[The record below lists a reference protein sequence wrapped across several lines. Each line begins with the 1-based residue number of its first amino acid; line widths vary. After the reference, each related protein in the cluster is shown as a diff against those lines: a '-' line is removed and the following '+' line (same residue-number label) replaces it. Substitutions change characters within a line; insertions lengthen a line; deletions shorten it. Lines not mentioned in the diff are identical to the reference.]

1 MLYYSI
7 FDGHGI
13 YSEEKIKDGMA
24 INAEIA
30 IEEFQRD
37 IKNCFIPQEVN
48 LEKDDNSNLR
58 ALLLL
63 KYVYYKIIVGDNAKA
78 EKLLL
83 LTTDNFVKTKFYNSK
98 AHIVNFHVI
107 IDDIIDS
114 ERNILI
120 PDKDLEKCWQV
131 LTLFNILKRKY
142 SKTFGIPYEFSEIQ
156 NYDKFIT
163 KNFVNNI
170 TKIDPIII
178 PDSCENYA
186 KYNPIILPSEKHF
199 NNKLLDKNRPIKEYC
214 EPYNI
219 FSDANLVIDWLFQ
232 NCKHVETF
240 EIGIFAATSQALY
253 VTEGFDAFKK
263 FITCVENLSD
273 ENRIE
278 FVNVLI
284 KFFNN
289 FIREVYGENYFYI
302 IPKIIMTLN
311 MCDKILQYPVSVAE
325 STLNATTMNPIFKD
339 FMLKKYD
346 LLIKV
351 IYDFRNNPKNA
362 TKTQTFSR
370 EKTIPMRTII
380 SEYNRANKKL

>member
-13 YSEEKIKDGMA
+13 YSEEQIKEGMA

-48 LEKDDNSNLR
+48 LEKDDNNLR

-63 KYVYYKIIVGDNAKA
+63 KYVYYKIIVSDNAKA

-98 AHIVNFHVI
+98 VHIVNFHVI
-107 IDDIIDS
+107 VDDIIDS

-120 PDKDLEKCWQV
+120 SDKDLEKCWQV
-131 LTLFNILKRKY
+131 LALFNILKRKY
-142 SKTFGIPYEFSEIQ
+142 SKTFGIPWEFSEIQ

-170 TKIDPIII
+170 TKINPIII
-178 PDSCENYA
+178 PKSCEDYA
-186 KYNPIILPSEKHF
+186 KYSPIILPSQKHF
-199 NNKLLDKNRPIKEYC
+199 NNKLFEENRLVKEYC
-214 EPYNI
+214 EPDNV
-219 FSDANLVIDWLFQ
+219 FSDSNLIIDWLFQ

-263 FITCVENLSD
+263 FLAYAESLSN
-273 ENRIE
+273 ENRVKL
-278 FVNVLI
+278 VNILI
-284 KFFNN
+284 KLFNN
-289 FIREVYGENYFYI
+289 FIRKVYDENYFYI

-325 STLNATTMNPIFKD
+325 SVFEAETMNPTFKD
-339 FMLKKYD
+339 FMLKSNKKYN
-346 LLIKV
+346 LFTKV
-351 IYDFRNNPKNA
+351 IYNFRNNSKNT
-362 TKTQTFSR
+362 TKTQTFGR
-370 EKTIPMRTII
+370 EKTIPMQAII
-380 SEYNRANKKL
+380 SEYDKL

>member
-7 FDGHGI
+7 FDGHRI
-13 YSEEKIKDGMA
+13 YSEEQIKDGMA

-83 LTTDNFVKTKFYNSK
+83 LTTDNFVKTKFYDSK

-107 IDDIIDS
+107 TDNIIDS
-114 ERNILI
+114 GRNILI

-131 LTLFNILKRKY
+131 LTLFNYLKRKY
-142 SKTFGIPYEFSEIQ
+142 SRTFGISWEFSEIQ

-163 KNFVNNI
+163 KKFVNNI

-178 PDSCENYA
+178 PKSCEDYA
-186 KYNPIILPSEKHF
+186 KYNPIILPSQKYF
-199 NNKLLDKNRPIKEYC
+199 NNKLLKKNRLVKEYC
-214 EPYNI
+214 EPDNV
-219 FSDANLVIDWLFQ
+219 FSDANLVINWLFQ

-240 EIGIFAATSQALY
+240 EIGLFAATTQALY
-253 VTEGFDAFKK
+253 VREGFDAFVK
-263 FITCVENLSD
+263 FLTYVEKLSD
-273 ENRIE
+273 ENRVE
-278 FVNVLI
+278 LVNILI

-302 IPKIIMTLN
+302 IPKIIMVLDL
-311 MCDKILQYPVSVAE
+311 CDQFLQYPISVAE
-325 STLNATTMNPIFKD
+325 SVFEAETMSSIFKD
-339 FMLKKYD
+339 FMLKRYD

-351 IYDFRNNPKNA
+351 IYNFRNNPKNA

-370 EKTIPMRTII
+370 EKTIPMQTII
-380 SEYNRANKKL
+380 SEYDKL